1 MRGLPYDCKPKEVA
15 KFFDDCKIVGGDA
28 GVFFPTNEKWDLVM
42 LRFSLNVAIT
52 GVWSLEKPLSSWLG
66 RNTWR
71 EPSSATSKVLEKG
84 ELSEV
89 GGDFK

>member
-42 LRFSLNVAIT
+42 LMFSLDVAIT

-71 EPSSATSKVLEKG
+71 ELSSATSKVLEKG

-89 GGDFK
+89 GGEF

>member
-42 LRFSLNVAIT
+42 LRFSLDVAIT

-71 EPSSATSKVLEKG
+71 ELSSATSKVLEKG

-89 GGDFK
+89 GGEF